1 MAKKSK
7 TLDTATETQSSD
19 SNFTADL
26 INSLNK
32 DIGHRVAYNLGT
44 DQSPTHVKRWISTG
58 SKFLDYRI
66 ANKKNG
72 GLPEGRIVEIFGPPS
87 IGKSHLAAQ
96 ICRSTQK
103 MGGIAVY
110 IDTENATNP
119 ENLQHLGVDIYKRF
133 VYVDTHCTEEVF
145 DIAEKTILKAKALQK
160 DVPVTIIWDSVAA
173 SSPKAELEGNYDKDT
188 IGLQARV
195 LSKGMRKIT
204 GVIGDQNVLLV
215 CLNQVR
221 TKIGVM
227 YGDPTAVPGGNAI
240 PFHASVRIKL
250 GAGSQIKDSNDNVI
264 GINVSAKIIK
274 NKVAPPFGS
283 ANFQIHFGRG
293 IFEHEEIFDVLRE
306 FGEATINDHT
316 VVIEG
321 TGSWKKLI
329 VKDAG
334 GVEIINKAFHKPEFG
349 AIMKDPQYASWIDGL
364 IEKAL
369 VRNIASANDIDIDA
383 ESYEEMRSLAEHL
396 TESGYDIN
404 PED

>member
-1 MAKKSK
+1 MQKQQISNFFKEAGFNYKEMELNKFYPINGWEILTHSNGVNTWKSITHIVRK
-7 TLDTATETQSSD
+7 DPCVPVIVRFLDTHILVSPEHRFWARVGGAD
-19 SNFTADL
+19 SWVEAIDL
-26 INSLNK
+26 
-32 DIGHRVAYNLGT
+32 
-44 DQSPTHVKRWISTG
+44 
-58 SKFLDYRI
+58 
-66 ANKKNG
+66 
-72 GLPEGRIVEIFGPPS
+72 VE
-87 IGKSHLAAQ
+87 
-96 ICRSTQK
+96 
-103 MGGIAVY
+103 
-110 IDTENATNP
+110 EN
-119 ENLQHLGVDIYKRF
+119 
-133 VYVDTHCTEEVF
+133 EEVYLLH
-145 DIAEKTILKAKALQK
+145 ESGE
-160 DVPVTIIWDSVAA
+160 W
-173 SSPKAELEGNYDKDT
+173 
-188 IGLQARV
+188 V
-195 LSKGMRKIT
+195 LSTFSAGEKEIDILDMT
-204 GVIGDQNVLLV
+204 VSEAESYYSNGVLSHN
-215 CLNQVR
+215 
-221 TKIGVM
+221 TM

-306 FGEATINDHT
+306 FGEATINDHA

-349 AIMKDPQYASWIDGL
+349 TIMKDPQYVSWIDGL